1 MTTWTTDGDPWLTDG
16 DPWTTGE
23 ADFDPANLSATVVG
37 DTVSLSWDASPLVP
51 A

>member
-23 ADFDPANLSATVVG
+23 ADFDPANLAATVDG
-37 DTVSLSWDASPLVP
+37 DTVSLSWDASPLVT